1 MNRRARLVQRF
12 HHTQMAIFSFHATK
26 VYWIDKQNNI
36 MFSISSIQIEMF
48 LSKFDFW
55 GVVNGLTLTHELLI

>member
-12 HHTQMAIFSFHATK
+12 HHIQMAISSFHATK
-26 VYWIDKQNNI
+26 VYWIDKLNNTF
-36 MFSISSIQIEMF
+36 FSIWSIQIEIF
-48 LSKFDFW
+48 LNKFGFW